1 MNKQL
6 EKVLEIMERALKND
20 TAIEWHSPN
29 LEDLKL
35 QKSFDG
41 NRNFL
46 TVNIYHLNDV
56 YSTQYTLYKNIVS
69 RSESYSITK
78 FRDKL
83 GKDVLKAVSE
93 YLYTPRASWSKIQ
106 EIFDFYED
114 KFQALYEIKYKGHDY
129 YDLVTKL
136 EKR

>member
-6 EKVLEIMERALKND
+6 EKVLQIMERALKND
-20 TAIEWHSPN
+20 TAIEWYSPN
-29 LEDLKL
+29 LEDLKK
-35 QKSFDG
+35 QDKFDG
-41 NRNFL
+41 NENFL
-46 TVNIYHLNDV
+46 TVNIYHLDDV
-56 YSTQYTLYKNIVS
+56 YSTQYTLYKNIVTH
-69 RSESYSITK
+69 SESYSVTK
-78 FRDKL
+78 FRNKL
-83 GKDVLKAVSE
+83 GEDILKALSE